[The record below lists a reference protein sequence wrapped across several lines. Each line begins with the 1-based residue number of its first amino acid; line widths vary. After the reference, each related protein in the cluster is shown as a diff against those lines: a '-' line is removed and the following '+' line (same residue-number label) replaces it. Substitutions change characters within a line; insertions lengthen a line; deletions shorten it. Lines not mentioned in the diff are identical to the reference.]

1 MGEEALGCLQQEPTT
16 TKNTERETSS
26 YDQQVNKIDSL
37 NDSIEFTLADI
48 ETILEKFSSD
58 KSYEYKNEDLCFE
71 SKLHRGWHN
80 AQRLEISLERLQ
92 RIRAVLN
99 AHL

>member
-1 MGEEALGCLQQEPTT
+1 MGEEALGCLKQEPTT
-16 TKNTERETSS
+16 TKNIEREMST
-26 YDQQVNKIDSL
+26 YDQQVNKIDDL
-37 NDSIEFTLADI
+37 NDKIEFTLADI

-58 KSYEYKNEDLCFE
+58 KSYEYQSDDLCFE

-80 AQRLEISLERLQ
+80 AQRLETSLERLQ

-99 AHL
+99 SHL

>member
-1 MGEEALGCLQQEPTT
+1 MGEEALGCLKQEPTT

-37 NDSIEFTLADI
+37 NDIIEFTLADI

-71 SKLHRGWHN
+71 SKLQRGWHN
-80 AQRLEISLERLQ
+80 AQRLEISLDRLQ